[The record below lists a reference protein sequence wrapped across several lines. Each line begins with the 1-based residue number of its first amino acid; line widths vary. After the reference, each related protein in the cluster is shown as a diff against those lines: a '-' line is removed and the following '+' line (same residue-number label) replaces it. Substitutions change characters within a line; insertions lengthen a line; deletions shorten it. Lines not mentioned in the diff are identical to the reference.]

1 MVAIMVAFAKRVMI
15 LDQNE
20 GTKGDTLLNLIVTS

>member
-1 MVAIMVAFAKRVMI
+1 MVAIMVAFSTRVMT

-20 GTKGDTLLNLIVTS
+20 GTKGDTLLNSIVTS